1 MENAADALKIAFGII
16 MFVAALS
23 LSMSTFSNATEAVSK
38 IISYRDRTQEYISV
52 TKANSD
58 TRTVGV
64 EAIVPTLYKA
74 YKENFRVEFRDE
86 NDEPIYLY
94 YRYDTSGRE
103 TKVYYVDLEEEQF
116 QSNTT
121 EANEHL
127 KLLLQGTTQ
136 FNTKYKNSVYN
147 KQEMKNINGKTS
159 LYAFLKDN
167 KFEEKLGEYYQ
178 EDKEEID
185 KGNSVS
191 TDTPEINKTKK
202 RVITYKLID

>member
-23 LSMSTFSNATEAVSK
+23 LSMSTFSSATNAVEK
-38 IISYRDRTQEYISV
+38 IISYRDRTQEYISI

-64 EAIVPTLYKA
+64 ETIIPTLYKA

-86 NDEPIYLY
+86 NDQPIILY
-94 YRYDTSGRE
+94 YRYDTAGNE
-103 TKVYYVDLEEEQF
+103 TEVYYVDLEEEQF
-116 QSNTT
+116 QASNT

-127 KLLLQGTTQ
+127 KLLLQGKDD
-136 FNTKYKNSVYN
+136 FNNKYQSSTYN
-147 KQEMKNINGKTS
+147 KQKMTTIKGKNS
-159 LYAFLKDN
+159 LYAFLQAN

-178 EDKEEID
+178 EDKEAVD
-185 KGNSVS
+185 KGNEIP

-202 RVITYKLID
+202 RVITYKLMN

>member
-23 LSMSTFSNATEAVSK
+23 LSMSTFSSATQAVEK
-38 IISYRDRTQEYISV
+38 IISYRDRTQEYISI

-64 EAIVPTLYKA
+64 ETIVPTLYKA

-86 NDEPIYLY
+86 SDQPIILY
-94 YRYDTSGRE
+94 YRYDTSGNE
-103 TKVYYVDLEEEQF
+103 TEVYYVDLEEEQF
-116 QSNTT
+116 QASNT

-127 KLLLQGTTQ
+127 KLLLQGKDD
-136 FNTKYKNSVYN
+136 FNNKYQSSTYN
-147 KQEMKNINGKTS
+147 KQKMTTIKGKNS
-159 LYAFLKDN
+159 LYAFLQAN

-178 EDKEEID
+178 EDKEAVD
-185 KGNSVS
+185 KGNEIP

-202 RVITYKLID
+202 RVITYKLMN